1 MQKLRTVSQ
10 LLRFERNALTWK
22 RLMTTRMERM
32 ALTKETNEQ
41 KQNGFSYPDFLGS
54 LEMKPIMTSL

>member
-1 MQKLRTVSQ
+1 MQKLIRTVSQ

-32 ALTKETNEQ
+32 APTKEMIEG
-41 KQNGFSYPDFLGS
+41 K
-54 LEMKPIMTSL
+54 